1 MEGNGSE
8 NVPKLLS
15 SRLNASRNIPV
26 ARKVDVRDDALA
38 DTKVA
43 SATEGVTESSVAGPE
58 GSKGRPMSSNNGTKI
73 MSKPSKGP
81 EG

>member
-8 NVPKLLS
+8 NRPKLMS
-15 SRLNASRNIPV
+15 SRLDASRDIPV

-43 SATEGVTESSVAGPE
+43 SATEGVTKSSIASPE
-58 GSKGRPMSSNNGTKI
+58 GSEGRPMDSNNRAEILG
-73 MSKPSKGP
+73 KPSKGP
-81 EG
+81 NR